1 VRRAAAALAGLAL
14 ACGHRPPLRPPPS
27 PGATSPHEPFTPSV
41 ASPEGERSRGAP
53 PAAAP
58 RGPDPAAAAE
68 PPEPHI
74 EPDLLGA
81 VHVVRKGETIY
92 RIARTYGIEPRDLME
107 ANDLSD
113 PRQLRL
119 GLELFVPG
127 ARRPLD
133 VPPLAPGTEPEDAPG
148 PPEPARPAPAPTA
161 GPPPAG
167 HAPAGLPAAPPRS
180 GAGPGRLRWPV
191 KGLLYSRFGMRQGQ
205 RHDGIDVAA
214 PEGSPVTAAADGTV
228 VYAGQQSGYGH
239 VVIVRHPGGLLTL
252 YAHNAK
258 VLVAEGARVKAG
270 EAIARVGQSGSTT
283 GPHLHFEVRE
293 GTRPRDPLIYLK

>member
-1 VRRAAAALAGLAL
+1 LLAVAALAGLAL
-14 ACGHRPPLRPPPS
+14 ACGHRPPLRPPP
-27 PGATSPHEPFTPSV
+27 ALE
-41 ASPEGERSRGAP
+41 AP
-53 PAAAP
+53 APAAPSPAPAP
-58 RGPDPAAAAE
+58 RSPAGPAPTAE
-68 PPEPHI
+68 PSEPHI

-81 VHVVRKGETIY
+81 VHVVKKGETIY
-92 RIARTYGIEPRDLME
+92 RIARTYGIEARDLMD

-113 PRQLRL
+113 PRQLRQ
-119 GLELFVPG
+119 GMELFVPG

-133 VPPLAPGTEPEDAPG
+133 VPPLAPGTAAEPEDAPERAE
-148 PPEPARPAPAPTA
+148 PTHPEPPQPARQPAPTA
-161 GPPPAG
+161 
-167 HAPAGLPAAPPRS
+167 AAPPAAEPPPPSRRS
-180 GAGPGRLRWPV
+180 RAERGRLRWPV

-214 PEGSPVTAAADGTV
+214 PEGAPVTAAADGTV

-239 VVIVRHPGGLLTL
+239 VVILRHPGGLLTL

-258 VLVAEGARVKAG
+258 VLVAEGSRVRAG

-293 GTRPRDPLIYLK
+293 GTRPRDPLLYLK

>member
-1 VRRAAAALAGLAL
+1 MRRAAAALAGLAL
-14 ACGHRPPLRPPPS
+14 ACGHRPPLRPPPP
-27 PGATSPHEPFTPSV
+27 PGATSQS
-41 ASPEGERSRGAP
+41 AP

-81 VHVVRKGETIY
+81 VHVVKKGETIY

-133 VPPLAPGTEPEDAPG
+133 VPPLAPGTEPEDARG

-167 HAPAGLPAAPPRS
+167 RAPPGPPPAAPPRS
-180 GAGPGRLRWPV
+180 GAGPGGLRWPV

-283 GPHLHFEVRE
+283 GPHLHFEVRQ
-293 GTRPRDPLIYLK
+293 GTRPRDPLLYLK

>member
-1 VRRAAAALAGLAL
+1 MPAVAALAGLAL
-14 ACGHRPPLRPPPS
+14 ACGHRPPLRPPP
-27 PGATSPHEPFTPSV
+27 PLQAPPPAEPP
-41 ASPEGERSRGAP
+41 P
-53 PAAAP
+53 PAASREPARP
-58 RGPDPAAAAE
+58 GPAAE
-68 PPEPHI
+68 PSEPHI

-81 VHVVRKGETIY
+81 VHVVKKGETIY
-92 RIARTYGIEPRDLME
+92 RIARTYGIEARDLME

-119 GLELFVPG
+119 GMELFVPG

-133 VPPLAPGTEPEDAPG
+133 VPPLAPGTAAEPEDVPERPAPG
-148 PPEPARPAPAPTA
+148 PPVHPPAPTA
-161 GPPPAG
+161 EAPPA
-167 HAPAGLPAAPPRS
+167 AASPPAPRS
-180 GAGPGRLRWPV
+180 RAERGRLRWPV

-214 PEGSPVTAAADGTV
+214 PEGAPVTAAADGTV

-239 VVIVRHPGGLLTL
+239 VVILRHPGGLLTL
-252 YAHNAK
+252 YAHNAR
-258 VLVAEGARVKAG
+258 VLVSEGSRVKAG

-293 GTRPRDPLIYLK
+293 GTRPRDPLLYLK

>member
-1 VRRAAAALAGLAL
+1 MRMAAAALAGLAL
-14 ACGHRPPLRPPPS
+14 ACGHRPPLRPPPP
-27 PGATSPHEPFTPSV
+27 PGATSQP
-41 ASPEGERSRGAP
+41 AL

-81 VHVVRKGETIY
+81 VHVVKKGETIY

-133 VPPLAPGTEPEDAPG
+133 IPPLAPGTEPEDAPG

-167 HAPAGLPAAPPRS
+167 RAPPGPPPAVPPRS

-228 VYAGQQSGYGH
+228 VYAGRQSGYGH

-283 GPHLHFEVRE
+283 GPHLHFEVRQ
-293 GTRPRDPLIYLK
+293 GTRPRDPLLYLK